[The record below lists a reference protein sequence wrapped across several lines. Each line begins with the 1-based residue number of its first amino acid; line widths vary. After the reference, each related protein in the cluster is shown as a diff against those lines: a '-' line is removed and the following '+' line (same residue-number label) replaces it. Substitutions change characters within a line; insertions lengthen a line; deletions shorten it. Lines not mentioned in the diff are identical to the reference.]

1 MTLPP
6 SAHAERQSWLTR
18 VRDQLNQ
25 CLVMVSACDLSRRSD
40 REVFEAEQWVWRV
53 QGFRAMPSWLRPF
66 VSRKNET
73 ILETRRRARR
83 ELQVAAALE
92 TGAFV

>member
-18 VRDQLNQ
+18 VRDGLNQ

-40 REVFEAEQWVWRV
+40 LEVVEAELWVWRV
-53 QGFRAMPSWLRPF
+53 SSFRSLPTWLRPF
-66 VSRKNET
+66 VRRERGESLT
-73 ILETRRRARR
+73 ETRRRARR
-83 ELQVAAALE
+83 ELQASEAA
-92 TGAFV
+92 